1 MADAVLFLLNL
12 NFRSEC
18 EFIHV
23 TILLRKIDCSFIW
36 CNFHFSFSFCF
47 WNFPYNFITMLIT
60 PCWPIWCHVLL
71 AQVLIQVLTVL
82 LVYCL
87 HKQGMRLLLGCVCL
101 WHWKASVGRNV
112 NTMWSIQT
120 QWYFHLS
127 AEGAASLCHR
137 HRPWCEA
144 SIIQFFCDGT
154 FYLMLWSGM
163 LVCNWAGGRG
173 FWSLLAG
180 FLSFTENGVCGSEA
194 CHLTGKRTTFSKL
207 FSTFK

>member
-12 NFRSEC
+12 NFRGEC

-101 WHWKASVGRNV
+101 WHWKASMGRTV
-112 NTMWSIQT
+112 NTTWSIQT
-120 QWYFHLS
+120 STCQLKELHPCATDTDPGVRL
-127 AEGAASLCHR
+127 
-137 HRPWCEA
+137 P
-144 SIIQFFCDGT
+144 
-154 FYLMLWSGM
+154 
-163 LVCNWAGGRG
+163 
-173 FWSLLAG
+173 
-180 FLSFTENGVCGSEA
+180 SFSSSVMV
-194 CHLTGKRTTFSKL
+194 L
-207 FSTFK
+207 FI